1 MTAMY
6 RTDSPVLKTEPGAQ
20 HMNGEQ
26 SRIKPETDSAA
37 ASPSAQSDEDIYE
50 DAGDLDFAGTTQG
63 LYLTRIPKFLWETW
77 SKLKDDDEIRLGTIR
92 VEGSSEDPKRV
103 RHLNVQSM

>member
-1 MTAMY
+1 MAASY
-6 RTDSPVLKTEPGAQ
+6 GTDSLAFKTEPGSQAT
-20 HMNGEQ
+20 NGEQ
-26 SRIKPETDSAA
+26 SRRKIENGSAP

-50 DAGDLDFAGTTQG
+50 DADDLDFAGTTQG

-77 SKLKDDDEIRLGTIR
+77 SKLKDDDEIRIGTIR

-103 RHLNVQSM
+103 HRRTV